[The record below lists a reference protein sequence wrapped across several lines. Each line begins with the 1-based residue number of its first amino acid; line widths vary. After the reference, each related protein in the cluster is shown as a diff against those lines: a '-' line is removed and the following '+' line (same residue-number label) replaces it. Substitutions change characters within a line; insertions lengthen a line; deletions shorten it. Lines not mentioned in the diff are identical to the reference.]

1 MGFTLIFYRFK
12 TKGRELAAK
21 IHSQNNKSKKNVRFL
36 TIYRKKMIIY
46 LTESQYAM
54 LSESKCTKA
63 TKKTSSDRD
72 GKKWMQCVKKT
83 DGEGYKRVHWGDPNA
98 KVTGDSG
105 NTKRKKTFRARHDC
119 KNAKPA
125 TPKYMACKD
134 W

>member
-1 MGFTLIFYRFK
+1 
-12 TKGRELAAK
+12 
-21 IHSQNNKSKKNVRFL
+21 
-36 TIYRKKMIIY
+36 MIIY
-46 LTESQYAM
+46 LTESQCNM
-54 LSESKCTKA
+54 LFESKCDKA

-72 GKKWMQCVKKT
+72 GKKWMQCVKDP

-105 NTKRKKTFRARHDC
+105 DTKRKKAFRARHDC
-119 KNAKPA
+119 ANAKPA